1 MLNFYERQR
10 RNRRQTWL
18 LMLLFVTLF
27 LLVGA
32 ALDLELTG
40 FPMEDGSLPVNTVA
54 ALVLSG
60 SLGALSYFKG
70 GELIMTTL
78 MAMPIDENNDEH
90 RQFRNIATEMALA
103 AGLPV
108 PRLYVIP
115 DPSPN
120 ALATGRDPAHAI
132 IAITHG
138 ALVLLDREETQGVVA
153 HEMSHIANR
162 DTLLMTVVAILL
174 GGVVM
179 LSDWG
184 RRALYFSRR
193 DRKNNPPW
201 LALIGLLLVAVS
213 PLLSRLLAMA
223 VSRQREYLADA
234 TAVELSR
241 NPIGLARALEKIAAT
256 QSPLRG
262 ASRGTAH
269 MFISDP
275 LKRRSDD
282 SSSRFADLFSTHPPI
297 AQRIALLRGYDRM

>member
-1 MLNFYERQR
+1 VLNFYERQR

-18 LMLLFVTLF
+18 LMAGFVALF
-27 LLVGA
+27 LLLGI
-32 ALDLELTG
+32 ALDLEVTG
-40 FPMEDGSLPVNTVA
+40 FPLEEGSVPLLT
-54 ALVLSG
+54 
-60 SLGALSYFKG
+60 LGALAFSGGLSALSYYKG
-70 GELIMTTL
+70 GDLIMTTL
-78 MAMPIDENNDEH
+78 MAMPIDEKNEEH
-90 RQFRNIATEMALA
+90 RQFRNIATEMSLA
-103 AGLPV
+103 AGLCL

-120 ALATGRDPAHAI
+120 ALATGRDPAHAT

-138 ALVLLDREETQGVVA
+138 ALVLLDREETQGVIA

-162 DTLLMTVVAILL
+162 DTLLMTMVAVLL

-179 LSDWG
+179 MADWG
-184 RRALYFSRR
+184 RRSLYFSRR
-193 DRKNNPPW
+193 DRKDGPPW
-201 LALIGLLLVAVS
+201 LALIALLLVAFS

-256 QSPLRG
+256 QSPLRR

-275 LKRRSDD
+275 LRRRSDD
-282 SSSRFADLFSTHPPI
+282 SSSKLADLFSTHPPL
-297 AQRIALLRGYDRM
+297 AQRIALLRGHDRM